1 MYLILLIF
9 SHQTNKGIN
18 LADVYSLWSKLANI
32 KIQGVF
38 WPVIESLGGVWV
50 FFPKIYVFFFFNVNL
65 DPSFDIGKI
74 LFMTYFFLGLKTQPT
89 KKAQNLH
96 INIIGPLEPQEAPQT
111 KKPIHQDWE
120 ENSDFIGWIKLNNYI
135 WSSAYVC
142 E

>member
-1 MYLILLIF
+1 M
-9 SHQTNKGIN
+9 
-18 LADVYSLWSKLANI
+18 
-32 KIQGVF
+32 
-38 WPVIESLGGVWV
+38 
-50 FFPKIYVFFFFNVNL
+50 FFFFFFFNVNL

-111 KKPIHQDWE
+111 KKTIYQDLE
-120 ENSDFIGWIKLNNYI
+120 ENSDFI
-135 WSSAYVC
+135 

>member
-9 SHQTNKGIN
+9 SHQTNIGIN

-32 KIQGVF
+32 KIQWVF

-111 KKPIHQDWE
+111 KKPIYQDWE
-120 ENSDFIGWIKLNNYI
+120 ENSDFIEWIKLNNYI